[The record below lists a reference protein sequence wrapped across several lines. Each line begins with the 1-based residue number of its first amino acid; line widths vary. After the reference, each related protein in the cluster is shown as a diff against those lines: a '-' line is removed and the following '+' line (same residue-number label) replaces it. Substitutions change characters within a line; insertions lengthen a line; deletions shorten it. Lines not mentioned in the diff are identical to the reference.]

1 MFQRTIL
8 STVAFAILLGGITLS
23 SHSTVRADD
32 KNRKADDK
40 NKKANDKNK
49 KEATLTADQ
58 VAESVVFIYS
68 NRLGRGFLEQI
79 RRNGVE
85 RGRVTRIGTDGRTE
99 EATYERRFVRGEN
112 SVKDKIR
119 LDQKLSSA
127 EYSLVYGDGRTF
139 GIVNGSQFEPR
150 QEAAT
155 DFLAQQWHG
164 LDALLRYK
172 ENGSTLK
179 LVGKDTQQGVDFYVL
194 EVTDKE
200 KRNTRYYISTKTL
213 RVMRLDYEAAAE
225 GSATPVKY
233 MRKFYDY
240 RVAQGTLIP
249 YRSVLYEDGKQTQE
263 SKVLS
268 VTYGIK
274 MDDTYF
280 QGPDAQ
286 ANAS

>member
-1 MFQRTIL
+1 MFRRIIL
-8 STVAFAILLGGITLS
+8 SIFLFAVLLGSVPFS
-23 SHSTVRADD
+23 SHSIVRADD
-32 KNRKADDK
+32 KKKKAD
-40 NKKANDKNK
+40 DKNK

-58 VAESVVFIYS
+58 IAESVIFIYS
-68 NRLGRGFLEQI
+68 SRLGRAFLEQI

-85 RGRVTRIGTDGRTE
+85 RGRVTRLGTDGRTE

-119 LDQKLSSA
+119 LDQKLPSA
-127 EYSLVYGDGRTF
+127 EYSLVYGSGRTF

-150 QEAAT
+150 RTATT
-155 DFLAQQWHG
+155 DFLSQQWHG

-172 ENGSTLK
+172 ENGSALK
-179 LVGKDTQQGVDFYVL
+179 LIGKDTQQGVDFYVL

-200 KRNTRYYISTKTL
+200 KRGTRYYISTKTL
-213 RVMRLDYEAAAE
+213 RVMRLDYEEPAAE
-225 GSATPVKY
+225 GSTTLVKY

-240 RVAQGTLIP
+240 RAAQNTLVP

-263 SKVLS
+263 SHILS

-274 MDDTYF
+274 MDDSYF

>member
-1 MFQRTIL
+1 MFRRIIL
-8 STVAFAILLGGITLS
+8 SVFLFAVLLGSVPFS
-23 SHSTVRADD
+23 SHSYVVRADD
-32 KNRKADDK
+32 KRKKAD
-40 NKKANDKNK
+40 DKNK

-58 VAESVVFIYS
+58 IAESVIFIYS
-68 NRLGRGFLEQI
+68 SRLGRAFLEQI

-85 RGRVTRIGTDGRTE
+85 RGRVTRLGTDGRTE

-119 LDQKLSSA
+119 LDQKLPSA
-127 EYSLVYGDGRTF
+127 EYSLVYGSGRTF

-150 QEAAT
+150 RTATT
-155 DFLAQQWHG
+155 DFLSQQWHG

-172 ENGSTLK
+172 ENGSALK
-179 LVGKDTQQGVDFYVL
+179 LIGKDTQQGVDFYVL

-200 KRNTRYYISTKTL
+200 KRGTRYYISTKTL
-213 RVMRLDYEAAAE
+213 RVMRLDYEEPAAE
-225 GSATPVKY
+225 GSTTLVKY

-240 RVAQGTLIP
+240 RAAQNTLVP

-263 SKVLS
+263 SHILS

-274 MDDTYF
+274 MDDSYF

>member
-1 MFQRTIL
+1 VFRRIIL
-8 STVAFAILLGGITLS
+8 SIFLFAVLLGSVPFS
-23 SHSTVRADD
+23 SHSIVRADD
-32 KNRKADDK
+32 KKKKAD
-40 NKKANDKNK
+40 DKNK

-58 VAESVVFIYS
+58 IAESVIFIYS
-68 NRLGRGFLEQI
+68 SRLGRAFLEQI

-85 RGRVTRIGTDGRTE
+85 RGRVTRLGTDGRTE

-119 LDQKLSSA
+119 LDQKLPSA
-127 EYSLVYGDGRTF
+127 EYSLVYGSGRTF

-150 QEAAT
+150 RTATT
-155 DFLAQQWHG
+155 DFLSQQWHG

-172 ENGSTLK
+172 ENGSALK
-179 LVGKDTQQGVDFYVL
+179 LIGKDTQQGVDFYVL

-200 KRNTRYYISTKTL
+200 KRGTRYYISTKTL
-213 RVMRLDYEAAAE
+213 RVMRLDYEEPAAE
-225 GSATPVKY
+225 GSTTLVKY

-240 RVAQGTLIP
+240 RAAQNTLVP

-263 SKVLS
+263 SHILS

-274 MDDTYF
+274 MDDSYF